1 MQASVASAISFS
13 LGAGIPLLA
22 AAFIHDHTL
31 RLYSIFASSTV
42 ALLLFGA
49 IGAALGGA
57 SLWKGSARVA
67 IGGCACGFCCSAT
80 SAASRAF
87 FTAWMRAGPHDQP
100 LSRRRWLALGVTWG
114 AGRLLGGEGGA

>member
-1 MQASVASAISFS
+1 VSSAISFT

-22 AAFIHDHTL
+22 AAFIRDHTI

-42 ALLLFGA
+42 ALLVFGA

-57 SLWKGSARVA
+57 SLTRGALRVA
-67 IGGCACGFCCSAT
+67 IGGCGVPPHRPARSASMACAHQRTQLT
-80 SAASRAF
+80 SV
-87 FTAWMRAGPHDQP
+87 TLMLMRG
-100 LSRRRWLALGVTWG
+100 RWLALVVTWG